1 MKERDRKIKINFF
14 SSLVLFILLVFSYC
28 LFLYNVRDNQ
38 NTLLIKTISDLRD
51 MENIQANYSLYKRL
65 LKDSE
70 TERNKVNSIIVNKNS
85 VADFIANLEKLA
97 KTSDVEMTKTV
108 SVEKERATAKES
120 YLKVSLRARGELA
133 RVYYFMN
140 LIENLPY
147 KTRIRKMIL
156 ASSNTGSRPNSVS
169 VPLITKDKNEN
180 ILKQKEVWVAE
191 IIFELMSFI
200 NE

>member
-1 MKERDRKIKINFF
+1 MKERDRNIKIKFF

-70 TERNKVNSIIVNKNS
+70 IERNKVNSIIVNKNS

-97 KTSDVEMTKTV
+97 KTSEVEMTKTV

-133 RVYYFMN
+133 QVYYFMN

-147 KTRIRKMIL
+147 KIRIRKMIL
-156 ASSNTGSRPNSVS
+156 ASSLVGSRTNSVS
-169 VPLITKDKNEN
+169 VPSITKDKNEN
-180 ILKQKEVWVAE
+180 IIKQKEIWVAE